1 MKMLVRALLG
11 ASIAVSSAL
20 TAAAAD
26 LASPIR
32 LDSVQIAP
40 TLNDGVEVNPGLAS
54 IAFTN
59 TAPVPATN
67 ITFDVLGYDG
77 RVINQYEDVGTFSPG
92 VTIRHTFPDHNLDT
106 DQQIKVESVR
116 FADGA
121 IWTAPSAAG
130 S

>member
-1 MKMLVRALLG
+1 MKMLVRTLLG
-11 ASIAVSSAL
+11 VSIVFSSAL
-20 TAAAAD
+20 AAAAAD
-26 LASPIR
+26 LAAPIR

-40 TLNDGVEVNPGLAS
+40 TLNDGVESNPGLAT

-77 RVINQYEDVGTFSPG
+77 RVINQYEDAGTFTQG
-92 VTIRHTFPDHNLDT
+92 VTIRHTFPDHSIDT
-106 DQQIKVESVR
+106 DQQIRVESVK

-121 IWTAPSAAG
+121 VWTAPSAAG